1 MPDASIEDMIERTY
15 NKAIELVCSK
25 GGKVKGDMVYV
36 NPKAQFI
43 PPMEFCIGPNPD
55 LEIGQPTDYSFACR
69 TNANFKWELVKG
81 KLPAGV
87 TFQNGKLAGTPTEAG
102 KYPITLQLSANNKN
116 SITKDFELLVK
127 TKNIA
132 SKADTIYANIRK
144 LNEEVL
150 DSCWITFG
158 KPMYATNVEVIN
170 DGVKDGVGSVFYSL
184 AAKSNLPK
192 IDYFGYGWKEEHNIN
207 MLVLDMGCLEEFG
220 GWFTSLN
227 IQYLGND
234 GHWYDVGKFKSTPAL
249 PETDIVFFQPPFA
262 QYVLEFP
269 AVKTKGIRVLMDAK
283 VQEHW
288 HKYTKNVSSFISITE
303 LGVYEK

>member
-1 MPDASIEDMIERTY
+1 
-15 NKAIELVCSK
+15 
-25 GGKVKGDMVYV
+25 
-36 NPKAQFI
+36 
-43 PPMEFCIGPNPD
+43 
-55 LEIGQPTDYSFACR
+55 
-69 TNANFKWELVKG
+69 
-81 KLPAGV
+81 
-87 TFQNGKLAGTPTEAG
+87 
-102 KYPITLQLSANNKN
+102 
-116 SITKDFELLVK
+116 
-127 TKNIA
+127 
-132 SKADTIYANIRK
+132 
-144 LNEEVL
+144 
-150 DSCWITFG
+150 
-158 KPMYATNVEVIN
+158 
-170 DGVKDGVGSVFYSL
+170 
-184 AAKSNLPK
+184 
-192 IDYFGYGWKEEHNIN
+192 

-227 IQYLGND
+227 IQYLEND